1 MPARRG
7 KPPWGYTV
15 KDGEYV
21 IVRQEAEIIGLLFQR
36 VAMGAPVRDT
46 ADELGL
52 SFRGATRILH
62 RRDYAYGELP
72 IVLPETY
79 MDAHTTM
86 RRLASRPSGG
96 LGRRGRTAASRARR
110 TTLGVAAALVA
121 LVLAIGAILVFTE
134 ADDPRPVDA
143 INSACATVTTR
154 FHGSVAD
161 LPDSHEVAR
170 VARESAADVRALRL
184 PSGSRAPELTAA
196 LTAYADTQ
204 ASAGGGDALID
215 PVATANGLD
224 EVRRRLDRVAAWAQA
239 PSCAPAALAPD
250 PHAALP

>member
-86 RRLASRPSGG
+86 RRLAARPRAVRVG
-96 LGRRGRTAASRARR
+96 GRTAASRARR

-121 LVLAIGAILVFTE
+121 LVLAIGAILVFTVD
-134 ADDPRPVDA
+134 DDPRPVDA
-143 INSACATVTTR
+143 INSACATVATR
-154 FHGSVAD
+154 FHGPVAD
-161 LPDSHEVAR
+161 LPDSNEVAR

-215 PVATANGLD
+215 PVAIADGLD
-224 EVRRRLDRVAAWAQA
+224 EARRRLDRVAAGAQA
-239 PSCAPAALAPD
+239 PSCASAALAPD
-250 PHAALP
+250 PRAPLP